1 MEYANNKGCSF
12 HSLPQSAALTAPS
25 SEGAKREC
33 ALQVQHPLPFSDK
46 SASKN
51 APHQSLPCVR
61 GGGQNLRFCSEGL
74 CGRYFFY
81 CKTYAKSYY
90 GNNPSVSF
98 ADSSLIRGS
107 QEIVR
112 SSGAT
117 PPQREPRDRTIFG
130 CNPSSEGS
138 KSVVS
143 RLLFYA
149 PCCLRPL
156 PQSWRGSADP
166 WGRRSGRA
174 WAGSQRSPPWPSAAP
189 HPG

>member
-1 MEYANNKGCSF
+1 MRSA
-12 HSLPQSAALTAPS
+12 SAA
-25 SEGAKREC
+25 
-33 ALQVQHPLPFSDK
+33 PLPLSDK

-98 ADSSLIRGS
+98 ADSSAQGISSTNQIKALGS
-107 QEIVR
+107 HLPR
-112 SSGAT
+112 
-117 PPQREPRDRTIFG
+117 QREPRDRTIFR

-156 PQSWRGSADP
+156 PLPWRGSADP
-166 WGRRSGRA
+166 GGRRSGRA